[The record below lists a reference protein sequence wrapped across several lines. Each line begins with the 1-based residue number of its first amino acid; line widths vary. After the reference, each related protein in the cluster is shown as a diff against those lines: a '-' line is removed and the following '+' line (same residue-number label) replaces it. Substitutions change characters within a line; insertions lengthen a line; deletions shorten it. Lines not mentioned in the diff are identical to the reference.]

1 MKMLSSLQ
9 NFQFK
14 RLKKIAD
21 NRFNKKET
29 EFIIEG
35 IEEIK
40 LAIKSNFNIKKI
52 YFREEMPSEFKDLVN
67 SKIEIFF
74 FKKKLFDLLT
84 YRKNSSKAIAVADKK
99 SYSFNDVF
107 LKKKSIVLI
116 LEKIE
121 KPGNL
126 GAILR
131 TADGMNVSGVI
142 IVDSKINIYNSN
154 VIRSSVGSIFSLP
167 IIKSNKEKTIKFL
180 NKNKINLYNTIISKN
195 SKNYL
200 DVSYSKKVAI
210 AFGSENKG
218 LSENWR
224 SYNAEEICIEMNGKN
239 DSYNLSVSVA
249 IILSEVV
256 RQTK

>member
-1 MKMLSSLQ
+1 MKILSSLQ
-9 NFQFK
+9 NCHFK
-14 RLKKIAD
+14 RLKRLSNNK
-21 NRFNKKET
+21 FNKKDS

-35 IEEIK
+35 IKEIS
-40 LAIKSNFNIKKI
+40 LAVKSNFKIKKI
-52 YFREEMPSEFKDLVN
+52 FFREQKTLNFDINLSNEIEMFYL
-67 SKIEIFF
+67 
-74 FKKKLFDLLT
+74 KKNLFDLLT
-84 YRKNSSKAIAVADKK
+84 YRKNSSQVIAVADKI
-99 SYSFNDVF
+99 SYSLDDIF
-107 LKKKSIVLI
+107 LKKNSLVIIV
-116 LEKIE
+116 ENIE

-131 TADGMNVSGVI
+131 TADGMNVSGII

-154 VIRSSVGSIFSLP
+154 VIRSSMGSVFNLP
-167 IIKSNKEKTIKFL
+167 IIKTNKEEAIEFLFQNKF
-180 NKNKINLYNTIISKN
+180 NLYNTIISKK

-200 DVSYSKKVAI
+200 DVCYSGNIAI

-224 SYNAEEICIEMNGKN
+224 SLNAEEICIEMNGKS
-239 DSYNLSVSVA
+239 DSFNLSVSVG